1 MMNTTTTLSR
11 YTQQGSSD
19 LTDWED
25 TVKDWEDT
33 VKMETTQEVQITQ
46 VVSCIVRPED
56 RPEPMSREARE
67 RLIHD
72 HIAVKS

>member
-1 MMNTTTTLSR
+1 MMNITTTLSR
-11 YTQQGSSD
+11 YTQRDPSD
-19 LTDWED
+19 PT
-25 TVKDWEDT
+25 DWEDT
-33 VKMETTQEVQITQ
+33 VKMENTQEVQITQ